1 MTAGALAAD
10 AWWSLLEHHPSVML
24 LIDPVAASIV
34 DGNLAAVDYYGH
46 DRARLRGSPVS
57 LINPMPTD
65 ELQARLT
72 TARDSGGK
80 HYHVRHVLAN
90 GEEREVSVLAGPV
103 RIDDETFMCA
113 IVHDETERNE
123 SLRDLERFRA
133 KLDASHRR
141 FEALVERTT
150 DPLMVFTDEGEI
162 SYRTPAAA
170 AFLGE
175 TGPLRG
181 EDVTN
186 RIEPRDLERVRGI
199 WQTMDTDR
207 GGTRRTA
214 LQIRRADGRTR
225 HLDVT
230 LTDLRHLPAVGGVVV
245 TAKDLTDELAVR
257 ARLEHQATHDGL
269 TGLANRSLLFER
281 LRALLGPGILSRPDG
296 DVDDAAEAPDPST
309 DAPAAAL
316 AMLDL
321 AGMSGIND
329 RVGHQTGDLLLRGV
343 AQRLERLVGDDGLV
357 ARTSGDEFAVLLP
370 GIDDNASA
378 RSATLR
384 LATAFDD
391 PFATP
396 GGGTVALRARF
407 GVAVS
412 NGASSTLSGL
422 LQDAALALRAAR
434 ASGAGPVRVCDDE
447 LREAEQRRLSIEH
460 GLTHPS
466 VTDQLWPVYQ
476 PIVGLADGRVHALEA
491 LLRWEH
497 PQLGRVGPD
506 EFIPLAERNGTIMTI
521 GAWVLRTAC
530 EQLAAWD
537 SAGGDPT
544 LAMSVNLSARQLLDP
559 DLASTV
565 SEVLTETRITP
576 DRLWLEVTETAIA
589 DENDVTGATVDALAA
604 LGTRLHIDDFG
615 TGYSSLAQL
624 RRFPFHGLKIDR
636 SFVTPL
642 GEDEEAEAVVS
653 ALLAIAAA
661 SDLHVVAEGVETDA
675 QLACLCRLRCP
686 MAQGYRWSQPVPADE
701 VPTLLTAMA
710 PDRAS

>member
-10 AWWSLLEHHPSVML
+10 AWWSLLERHPSVML
-24 LIDPVAASIV
+24 LIDPVDASIV

-46 DRARLRGSPVS
+46 DRARLRGTPLS
-57 LINPMPTD
+57 LINPMPPD
-65 ELQARLT
+65 ELQARLA
-72 TARDSGGK
+72 TARDAGGSIF
-80 HYHVRHVLAN
+80 HVRHVLAD

-103 RIDDETFMCA
+103 RIGGVTLMCA
-113 IVHDETERNE
+113 MVHDETDRNE
-123 SLRDLERFRA
+123 ALRDLERFRA
-133 KLDASHRR
+133 ELDASHRR

-150 DPLMVFTDEGEI
+150 DPLLVLTAKGEI
-162 SYRTPAAA
+162 SYRTPAAS

-175 TGPLRG
+175 TGPVRG
-181 EDVTN
+181 EDIID
-186 RIEPRDLERVRGI
+186 RIEPSGLQRVQEI
-199 WQTMDTDR
+199 WEAMAADR
-207 GGTRRTA
+207 GSTRRTA
-214 LQIRRADGRTR
+214 LQVRRADGRTR

-230 LTDLRHLPAVGGVVV
+230 LTDLRDLPAVGGIVV

-281 LRALLGPGILSRPDG
+281 LRGLLNPGILRRPDG
-296 DVDDAAEAPDPST
+296 DVDDAAAAPEPPVT
-309 DAPAAAL
+309 GAGAAL

-329 RVGHQTGDLLLRGV
+329 RIGHQTGDLLLRAV

-370 GIDDNASA
+370 GIDSNASA

-412 NGASSTLSGL
+412 SGPDSIVSGL

-434 ASGAGPVRVCDDE
+434 SSGADRVRVCDDE

-460 GLTHPS
+460 GLTHPAVS
-466 VTDQLWPVYQ
+466 DQLWPVYQ
-476 PIVGLADGRVHALEA
+476 PIVGLVDGRVHALEA

-497 PQLGRVGPD
+497 PELGHVGPD
-506 EFIPLAERNGTIMTI
+506 EFIPLAERNGTIMTL

-537 SAGGDPT
+537 AAGGDPT

-559 DLASTV
+559 DLATTV
-565 SEVLTETRITP
+565 SEVLAETRITP

-636 SFVTPL
+636 SFVAPL
-642 GEDEEAEAVVS
+642 GEDEEAETVIS
-653 ALLAIAAA
+653 ALLAIATAG
-661 SDLHVVAEGVETDA
+661 DLQVVAEGVETDA
-675 QLACLCRLRCP
+675 QLACLFRLGCP

-701 VPTLLTAMA
+701 VPTLLATMA

>member
-24 LIDPVAASIV
+24 LIDPRDASIV
-34 DGNLAAVDYYGH
+34 DGNLAAVEYYGH
-46 DRARLRGSPVS
+46 DRARLRGAPLS
-57 LINPMPTD
+57 LINPMPAE

-72 TARDSGGK
+72 TARDAGGRTF
-80 HYHVRHVLAN
+80 HVRHVLAD

-103 RIDDETFMCA
+103 RIGDETLMCA
-113 IVHDETERNE
+113 TIHDETEHNE
-123 SLRDLERFRA
+123 ALRALERFREE
-133 KLDASHRR
+133 LDASHRR

-150 DPLMVFTDEGEI
+150 DPLFVVTDAGEI
-162 SYRTPAAA
+162 SYRTPAAST
-170 AFLGE
+170 FLGVV
-175 TGPLRG
+175 GPVRA
-181 EDVTN
+181 EDLTDRV
-186 RIEPRDLERVRGI
+186 EPRDLERVREL
-199 WQTMDTDR
+199 WRMLTRDR

-214 LQIRRADGRTR
+214 LQVRRADGRTR

-230 LTDLRHLPAVGGVVV
+230 FTDLRDLPAVGGVVV

-281 LRALLGPGILSRPDG
+281 LRGLLGPGILSRPDG
-296 DVDDAAEAPDPST
+296 DVDDAAAVPEPPVT
-309 DAPAAAL
+309 GTGAAL

-329 RVGHQTGDLLLRGV
+329 RIGHQTGDLLLRAV

-370 GIDDNASA
+370 GIGDTASA

-384 LATAFDD
+384 LATVFDD

-407 GVAVS
+407 GVAVGT
-412 NGASSTLSGL
+412 GAQGTVSAL
-422 LQDAALALRAAR
+422 LQDAVLALRAAKS
-434 ASGAGPVRVCDDE
+434 SGAEPVRVCDDE

-460 GLTHPS
+460 GLTHPA
-466 VTDQLWPVYQ
+466 VTDQMWVVYQ
-476 PIVGLADGRVHALEA
+476 PIVELADGRAHALEA

-497 PQLGRVGPD
+497 PELGPVGPD
-506 EFIPLAERNGTIMTI
+506 EFIPLAERNGTIMPI

-537 SAGGDPT
+537 AAGGDPT

-559 DLASTV
+559 ELARTV
-565 SEVLTETRITP
+565 SAVLTETRIAP
-576 DRLWLEVTETAIA
+576 ERLWLEVTETAIA
-589 DENDVTGATVDALAA
+589 DENDVTGATVDALAT

-642 GEDEEAEAVVS
+642 GEGEEAETVIS
-653 ALLAIAAA
+653 ALLAIATA
-661 SDLHVVAEGVETDA
+661 SDLQVVAEGVETDA

-686 MAQGYRWSQPVPADE
+686 MAQGYRWSYPVPADE
-701 VPTLLTAMA
+701 VPTLLATLARGCA
-710 PDRAS
+710 T

>member
-1 MTAGALAAD
+1 MTAGAAVAD
-10 AWWSLLEHHPSVML
+10 AWWSLLDQHPSVML
-24 LIDPVAASIV
+24 LVDLSTTSIV
-34 DGNLAAVDYYGH
+34 DGNRAAVDYYGY
-46 DRARLRGSPVS
+46 DRSTLQGLPLSRL
-57 LINPMPTD
+57 NPASAA
-65 ELQARLT
+65 ELQAKLT
-72 TARDSGGK
+72 GAHDTGGK
-80 HYHVRHVLAN
+80 HYHVRHVLAD

-103 RIDDETFMCA
+103 RIGDETLLCA
-113 IVHDETERNE
+113 IVHDETDRNE
-123 SLRDLERFRA
+123 ALRDLERFRA
-133 KLDASHRR
+133 ELDASHRR

-150 DPLMVFTDEGEI
+150 DPLVVMTDGGDI
-162 SYRTPAAA
+162 AYRTPAASI
-170 AFLGE
+170 FLGE

-181 EDVTN
+181 EDLLD
-186 RIEPRDLERVRGI
+186 RIEPRDLERVREI
-199 WQTMDTDR
+199 WQGMVTGR
-207 GGTRRTA
+207 GDTRRTA
-214 LQIRRADGRTR
+214 LQVRRADGRTR

-230 LTDLRHLPAVGGVVV
+230 LTDLRHVPAVGGVVV

-281 LRALLGPGILSRPDG
+281 LRALLGAGILSRPDG
-296 DVDDAAEAPDPST
+296 DDDDAAGIDPSA

-329 RVGHQTGDLLLRGV
+329 RIGHQTGDLLLRAV
-343 AQRLERLVGDDGLV
+343 AQRLERLVGADGLV
-357 ARTSGDEFAVLLP
+357 ARTSGDEFAVFLP
-370 GIDDNASA
+370 GIGDIASA

-396 GGGTVALRARF
+396 GGGTVAVRARF

-412 NGASSTLSGL
+412 NGAAGSVSAL

-434 ASGAGPVRVCDDE
+434 SDSSERVRVCDDE

-460 GLTHPS
+460 GLTHAQ
-466 VTDQLWPVYQ
+466 VTDQLWTVYQ
-476 PIVGLADGRVHALEA
+476 PIVGLQDGRVHAVEA
-491 LLRWEH
+491 LVRWKH
-497 PQLGRVGPD
+497 PELGPVSPD

-530 EQLAAWD
+530 EQLASWD
-537 SAGGDPT
+537 AAGGDPQ

-559 DLASTV
+559 ELAKTV
-565 SEVLTETRITP
+565 SAVLADTGITP
-576 DRLWLEVTETAIA
+576 ERLWLEVTETAIA
-589 DENDVTGATVDALAA
+589 DEDDVTGATVDALAA
-604 LGTRLHIDDFG
+604 LGTRIHIDDFG

-642 GEDEEAEAVVS
+642 GTDEEAEAVIS

-661 SDLHVVAEGVETDA
+661 SDLDVVAEGVETDA
-675 QLACLCRLRCP
+675 QLASLSRLRCP
-686 MAQGYRWSQPVPADE
+686 MAQGFRWSRPVPADE
-701 VPTLLTAMA
+701 VPTLLATLARA
-710 PDRAS
+710 RAS